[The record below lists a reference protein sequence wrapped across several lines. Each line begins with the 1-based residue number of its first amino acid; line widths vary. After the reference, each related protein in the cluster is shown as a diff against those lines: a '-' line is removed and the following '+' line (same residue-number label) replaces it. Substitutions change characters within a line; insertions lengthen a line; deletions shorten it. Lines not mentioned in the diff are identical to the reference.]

1 MKINQN
7 DILDIIQN
15 VGGKDNISLLTHC
28 VTRLRFV
35 LKDES
40 LINEKALKENS
51 LVKGCF
57 SVKGQYQVIIGPGL
71 VDQVYDLVLAETGA
85 KEADSSELKDVED
98 KAMNPLQKALKL
110 FSDVFYPILPAIV
123 GAGLLLGIS
132 NILTNAGIFGKES
145 LVVMYPAIAGLA
157 DMITMVANTAFTY
170 IPVLVAW
177 SAVKRFGGSPMLG
190 VLLGLVLI
198 NGDLISGSQMSSVIS
213 GAIEPQYWN
222 IFGIDILKI
231 GYQNSVLPALVAA
244 WVLVIL
250 EKWLKKHLPNS
261 VQLIFAAPIAIFVT
275 SFLTF
280 LFIGPAM
287 NQVAT
292 WITDAIV
299 FAFDKV
305 PILAGFLFG
314 VLWEPLVVT
323 GMHHAFIALNIQ
335 LVAATQQSYMLSI
348 ITITCV
354 SEAGA
359 VLAMSRLMKSKNQKG
374 IAISAGT
381 AALLGVTEPSMF
393 GVTIAAKY
401 PFICS
406 ILSSGVA
413 GILIMIFKIYAVS
426 LGPSGPLA
434 FTIIPAQFW
443 PQHYFCMALAFVLA
457 FVSTLLIGKARQKK
471 GLDVA

>member
-40 LINEKALKENS
+40 LINEKALKENF

-198 NGDLISGSQMSSVIS
+198 NGDLIPGSQMSSVIS

-250 EKWLKKHLPNS
+250 EKWLKKQKMVSCLEMPCTGLCSNRSICVRFDAADDISKQPRWRKHPDPAFQFIWEGAAADFQSSGDGIGRTCKFFYKRKSGHCPYNDHSFFSRDDS
-261 VQLIFAAPIAIFVT
+261 V
-275 SFLTF
+275 S
-280 LFIGPAM
+280 G
-287 NQVAT
+287 
-292 WITDAIV
+292 
-299 FAFDKV
+299 
-305 PILAGFLFG
+305 G
-314 VLWEPLVVT
+314 
-323 GMHHAFIALNIQ
+323 GMHDRSGSPAGKSRRTGDCQND
-335 LVAATQQSYMLSI
+335 VSRRMSYQRMLW
-348 ITITCV
+348 
-354 SEAGA
+354 
-359 VLAMSRLMKSKNQKG
+359 
-374 IAISAGT
+374 
-381 AALLGVTEPSMF
+381 
-393 GVTIAAKY
+393 
-401 PFICS
+401 
-406 ILSSGVA
+406 
-413 GILIMIFKIYAVS
+413 
-426 LGPSGPLA
+426 
-434 FTIIPAQFW
+434 IPQ
-443 PQHYFCMALAFVLA
+443 
-457 FVSTLLIGKARQKK
+457 
-471 GLDVA
+471 

>member
-1 MKINQN
+1 MQIEQK
-7 DILDIIQN
+7 DILDIIEG
-15 VGGKDNISLLTHC
+15 VGGKENISLLTHC

-35 LKDES
+35 LKDETKIDEAS
-40 LINEKALKENS
+40 LKENP

-57 SVKGQYQVIIGPGL
+57 AAKGQYQVIIGPGL
-71 VDQVYDLVLAETGA
+71 VDQVYDRVLELTGA
-85 KEADSSELKDVED
+85 QEAVQEELKAIENN
-98 KAMNPLQKALKL
+98 AMNPLQKALKL

-132 NILTNAGIFGKES
+132 NLLTSAGIFGEQA
-145 LVVMYPAIAGLA
+145 LVAMYPAIAGLA
-157 DMITMVANTAFTY
+157 GMITMVANTAFTY

-177 SAVKRFGGSPMLG
+177 SAVKRFGGNPMLG

-198 NGDLISGSQMSSVIS
+198 NGELIPGSQMSSVLS
-213 GAIEPQYWN
+213 GAVEPQYWN
-222 IFGIDILKI
+222 IFGLDILKI

-244 WVLVIL
+244 YVLVLL

-261 VQLIFAAPIAIFVT
+261 LQLIFVSPIAIFAT

-280 LFIGPAM
+280 LIIGPAM
-287 NQVAT
+287 NQVAA

-299 FAFDKV
+299 LAFDKV

-314 VLWEPLVVT
+314 LLWEPLVVT

-354 SEAGA
+354 AEAGA
-359 VLAMSRLMKSKNQKG
+359 VFAMSRLMKTGNQKG

-406 ILSSGVA
+406 ILSAGVA
-413 GILIMIFKIYAVS
+413 GVLIMIFKIYAVS

-443 PQHYFCMALAFVLA
+443 VKHYCCMALAFVLA
-457 FVSTLLIGKARQKK
+457 FVSTLLIGKAKQKK
-471 GLDVA
+471 EHAAE